1 MHRIRSIAVA
11 LATFVVVLFP
21 AGVHAS
27 DPVAVYARI
36 DRVVFGPD
44 AQSPTTIQIF
54 GVFSLAT
61 PNDRNE
67 YQSPARG
74 YLYFTL
80 PPEDAVARRE
90 WNDLKEVAGTTQIV
104 AFGTRYSSSS
114 AALRVRPLNAKLE
127 TPDTYTTGFGVRKV
141 NGNTDYPPV
150 RRLADFR
157 H

>member
-1 MHRIRSIAVA
+1 MHRVRSIAVA
-11 LATFVVVLFP
+11 MATLIVLLSP
-21 AGVHAS
+21 GHVHAS

-54 GVFSLAT
+54 GVFSVAT

-80 PPEDAVARRE
+80 PPEGAVARRE
-90 WNDLKEVAGTTQIV
+90 WNDLKEVAGSTQIV
-104 AFGTRYSSSS
+104 AFGTRYSPLS
-114 AALRVRPLNAKLE
+114 AAVRVRPLTAKLE